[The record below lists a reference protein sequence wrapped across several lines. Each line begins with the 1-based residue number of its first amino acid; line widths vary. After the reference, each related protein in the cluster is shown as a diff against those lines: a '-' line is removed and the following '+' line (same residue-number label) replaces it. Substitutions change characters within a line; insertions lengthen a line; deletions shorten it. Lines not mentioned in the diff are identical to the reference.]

1 MIPAIFSHFLW
12 LIIRRTPLL
21 NEYLEFVLA
30 VLQSF
35 SKIFYKAVTSLKRT
49 PRVGTVLLLF
59 SLTLYKT
66 DIIPW
71 MDTESLFLLSFLRFL
86 WLSISRHLSWT
97 DTWSSTLKL
106 DKSNVQKN
114 IFLVETYIINLVLL
128 FVLCRYELMSQCW
141 VESDKR
147 PSVSEIESALLSLM
161 SGRSVPRLTSSGIL
175 KQKADALLEPHG

>member
-1 MIPAIFSHFLW
+1 M
-12 LIIRRTPLL
+12 
-21 NEYLEFVLA
+21 
-30 VLQSF
+30 
-35 SKIFYKAVTSLKRT
+35 
-49 PRVGTVLLLF
+49 
-59 SLTLYKT
+59 
-66 DIIPW
+66 
-71 MDTESLFLLSFLRFL
+71 
-86 WLSISRHLSWT
+86 
-97 DTWSSTLKL
+97 